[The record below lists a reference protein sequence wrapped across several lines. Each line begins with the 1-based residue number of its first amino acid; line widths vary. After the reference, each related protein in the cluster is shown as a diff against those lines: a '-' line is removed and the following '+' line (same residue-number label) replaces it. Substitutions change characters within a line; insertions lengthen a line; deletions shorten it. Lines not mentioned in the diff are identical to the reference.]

1 MSNIFFT
8 AIAVV
13 SVCVGLFAI
22 WVTFRFYKKYQLNYL
37 STYLYFQIFFFV
49 FGVYGIL
56 GREIAQKILQQ
67 QESVDRTVETF
78 GHFFVFLGIPF
89 LLFAWYMFIRLS
101 HEIIDKKISW
111 YTTLVIFFV
120 LGFVFTAYGVIIG
133 LLNLTDFGDK
143 QFRLLSIICG
153 FLYVFLEV
161 FVIFMALTRIFVNAR
176 KISDKHKRVALQN
189 FASLNLVGLGAGIVL
204 FFFLSQHR
212 TLGILYLFVFFVR
225 NIPPLLYWR
234 AYLRRHFVTPALP
247 TADEMVWERF
257 VDKYKISKRE
267 EEVVRLI
274 CEGKTNKEI
283 SEILYISLQTVKDH
297 VYRIFQK
304 TDMKNRV
311 LLINLILSTKEKK
324 GSGIS

>member
-8 AIAVV
+8 VIAVV
-13 SVCVGLFAI
+13 SVCIGLFVI
-22 WVTFRFYKKYQLNYL
+22 WVTYRLHRKYQLNYL

-67 QESVDRTVETF
+67 QGSADRTVETF

-89 LLFAWYMFIRLS
+89 LLFAWYMFVRLC

-111 YTTLVIFFV
+111 DTTLIIFFV

-133 LLNLTDFGDK
+133 LLNLTDFGVT
-143 QFRLLSIICG
+143 QFKLLSTISG

-161 FVIFMALTRIFVNAR
+161 FVIFMALTRIFVNAP
-176 KISDKHKRVALQN
+176 KISDKHKRVALQS

-204 FFFLSQHR
+204 FFFLSRHR
-212 TLGILYLFVFFVR
+212 ALGILYLFVFFAK
-225 NIPPLLYWR
+225 NILPLFYWR
-234 AYLRRHFVTPALP
+234 TYLRRHFVAPALP
-247 TADEMVWERF
+247 TTDEAAWEQF

-274 CEGKTNKEI
+274 CDGKTNKEI
-283 SEILYISLQTVKDH
+283 SDILYISLQTVKDH

-304 TDMKNRV
+304 TDVKNRV
-311 LLINLILSTKEKK
+311 LLINLILGTKEKK
-324 GSGIS
+324 GDGIS